1 MSMQYWQSGPAEQ
14 NPTIMRASD
23 SDRERAAD
31 VLKAGF
37 AEGRLSKT
45 EFDDRVQRLQTT
57 TTYAEIQP
65 LLADLPQGPVPM
77 PTPAATPYPPTFGPP
92 APAVVIHRPPY
103 QGPVPGGPRPI
114 YHAPRPFPFAAPPP
128 QTNGN
133 AVAAMVCGI
142 SCFFTYG
149 LTAIPAVILGHRARA
164 TIRRTGE
171 SGDGMALG
179 GLVMGYLSLALMA
192 VGITLLVL
200 LV

>member
-1 MSMQYWQSGPAEQ
+1 MSMQQWQGGSPAQ
-14 NPTIMRASD
+14 NPALMRASD

-37 AEGRLSKT
+37 AEGRLTKA
-45 EFDDRVQRLQTT
+45 EFDDRVNRLHQAS
-57 TTYAEIQP
+57 TYAEIQP
-65 LLADLPQGPVPM
+65 LLADLPQGPM
-77 PTPAATPYPPTFGPP
+77 PAPASPYAPSTFGPP
-92 APAVVIHRPPY
+92 VMPSVVIQRPPVY
-103 QGPVPGGPRPI
+103 GPVYGGPPRPI
-114 YHAPRPFPFAAPPP
+114 HHAPRPLPFPPPP
-128 QTNGN
+128 QTNGS

-179 GLVMGYLSLALMA
+179 GLVMGYLALALMA
-192 VGITLLVL
+192 IGITALVI

>member
-1 MSMQYWQSGPAEQ
+1 MSMQNWQGGPPEQ
-14 NPTIMRASD
+14 QGYMRASD

-37 AEGRLSKT
+37 AEGRLTKD
-45 EFDDRVQRLQTT
+45 EFDDRVRRLHETS
-57 TTYAEIQP
+57 TYAEIQP
-65 LLADLPQGPVPM
+65 LLADLPQGPVPGPVSPYA
-77 PTPAATPYPPTFGPP
+77 PTTFGPP
-92 APAVVIHRPPY
+92 IMPSVVIHRPPAY
-103 QGPVPGGPRPI
+103 GPVPGGPRPI
-114 YHAPRPFPFAAPPP
+114 YHAPRPMPFPPPP

-171 SGDGMALG
+171 TGDGMALG
-179 GLVMGYLSLALMA
+179 GLVMGYLSLALIA
-192 VGITLLVL
+192 IGIVL
-200 LV
+200 LVTLA